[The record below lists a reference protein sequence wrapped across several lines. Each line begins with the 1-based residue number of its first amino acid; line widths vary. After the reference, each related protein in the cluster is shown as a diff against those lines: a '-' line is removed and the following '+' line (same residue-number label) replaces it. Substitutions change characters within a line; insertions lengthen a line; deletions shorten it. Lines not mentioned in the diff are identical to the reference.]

1 MPYSYIYYIHI
12 YVYIVKISV
21 LISVHKKIYNSFFFG
36 DELAKWTK
44 ARVGEVVSTIC
55 LYHLLRTL

>member
-1 MPYSYIYYIHI
+1 M

-44 ARVGEVVSTIC
+44 TSVGEVVSTIC